1 LLNKYSW
8 DLLDADLLIF
18 QTFLSNGK
26 RIRTYKCHYCD
37 AKEGTI
43 YNIVQPCKQKHP
55 ENALKYRQIV
65 MDEKT
70 AH

>member
-1 LLNKYSW
+1 MR
-8 DLLDADLLIF
+8 
-18 QTFLSNGK
+18 TFLYFRHSFQMENQQEHGK

-43 YNIVQPCKQKHP
+43 YIIVQPCKQKHP
-55 ENALKYRQIV
+55 ENALKYYQIV